1 MATADKKRNTGC
13 PIAFALD
20 TFGDRWSL
28 MIIRDI
34 ALRGSRTYGEFRDTP
49 EKIATNVLADR
60 LRELEAD
67 GIIQKSRDPEN
78 QRKNIYALTEKG
90 SDLIPVVLEM
100 VRWSAKYD
108 RNTKVGDKFL
118 NKIKR
123 GRDGLAMEIR
133 ARLKDR

>member
-1 MATADKKRNTGC
+1 MATPDKKRNTGC

-67 GIIQKSRDPEN
+67 GIIRKSRDPEN
-78 QRKNIYALTEKG
+78 QRKNIYSLTEKG
-90 SDLIPVVLEM
+90 CDLIPVVLEM

-118 NKIKR
+118 SKIKR
-123 GRDGLAMEIR
+123 DRDGFEMEIR

>member
-1 MATADKKRNTGC
+1 MATPDKKRDTGC

-67 GIIQKSRDPEN
+67 GIIQKTRDPEN

-90 SDLIPVVLEM
+90 CDLIPVVLEM

-123 GRDGLAMEIR
+123 DRDGFEMEIR
-133 ARLKDR
+133 SRLKDR

>member
-78 QRKNIYALTEKG
+78 QRKNIYSLTEKG
-90 SDLIPVVLEM
+90 CDLIPVVLEM

-108 RNTKVGDKFL
+108 RTTKVKASFLDKIESDREGF
-118 NKIKR
+118 
-123 GRDGLAMEIR
+123 AMEIR
-133 ARLKDR
+133 SRLKDR